1 MDTNRQG
8 RRVVALSRRADRRG
22 DHGKAFARLDATAG
36 AGPSWRGWSRHALGE
51 LAAVAW
57 RLAVTPARRTA
68 RRGVHEKGLA
78 SLDATAGA
86 GPAHGPG
93 WRGWSRRARG
103 ARRHGGPLS
112 VTPARRAA
120 RRGDHGKALASLGAT
135 AGADAS
141 AVFAER
147 GTKSRRATLILSA
160 RPVACA
166 HPSKRCALSSPRYL
180 PSNLRAAAAPDS
192 CSASIGAP
200 LPLARFV

>member
-57 RLAVTPARRTA
+57 RLAVTLARRTA

-86 GPAHGPG
+86 VAQS
-93 WRGWSRRARG
+93 RGLARMVSTRAG